1 MLKMIA
7 TFKNEISHTGEII
20 KEFKPLNKE
29 DPRFQALLHE
39 KDLIMQIELSIIK
52 GDLMDLK
59 HPWIGLK
66 NVFYYMFNWML
77 K

>member
-1 MLKMIA
+1 MK
-7 TFKNEISHTGEII
+7 
-20 KEFKPLNKE
+20 
-29 DPRFQALLHE
+29 
-39 KDLIMQIELSIIK
+39 KDLMMQIELSIIK